1 MCSQVQIRV
10 LGELR
15 VARNG
20 KPLPLPASKK
30 TRALL
35 AYLAVVGRP
44 VSRDQLCE
52 LFWKIP
58 DDPRASLRWSLH
70 KIRKITRG
78 SGQEC
83 LVADRNRVFLDPRTI
98 DLDFVRVSRLG
109 PNDIAMLDT
118 PVLESLAGAFTGEFL
133 EDLHLPH
140 CPKFDAWRLY
150 QANCLTR
157 TRARILCALI
167 NRTREQPERNLFY
180 AHSLQSL
187 GPERGAL
194 LQEVQEIASSA
205 HRVVAAPPPLIALNS
220 ARRPRPDD
228 GVKDILSD
236 SRGSDDAGLRS
247 HPTAAWL
254 RRPQDVRFC
263 RSRDGVQ
270 IAYAVCGHGPPVVR
284 AAHWMSHLEYDW
296 ESPVWRHWL
305 DALSEMST
313 LIRYDQRGNGLS
325 DREVA
330 NFTFEAMVDDLESLV
345 DAAHLEHFTLLGVSQ
360 SCAVSAAYAA
370 RHPERLTG
378 LILYGGFVKGWRKR
392 GDRHEITTHE
402 AMTTLI
408 REGWGKNNR
417 VFRQLFTTMFIPGAN
432 QEQIVWFNEL
442 QRIAV
447 SADDASR
454 LHEAFGEID
463 VSALLAEI
471 ATPTLVLHAR
481 HDLVVPFHS
490 GREFATGIRGA
501 RFVELDSANHVLLAD
516 EPAFFKLCEEVTRFI
531 SESARR

>member
-1 MCSQVQIRV
+1 MRSPLQIRV

-15 VARNG
+15 VARDG

-44 VSRDQLCE
+44 VRRDHLCE
-52 LFWKIP
+52 LFWELP

-78 SGQEC
+78 GGQEC
-83 LVADRNRVFLDPRTI
+83 LVADSSRVFLDPQTI
-98 DLDFVRVSRLG
+98 DLDFLRVSRLG
-109 PNDIAMLDT
+109 PNDVVMLDT
-118 PVLESLAGAFTGEFL
+118 PVLESLAGAFAGEFL

-150 QANCLTR
+150 EANSVAR
-157 TRARILCALI
+157 TRVRILRALI
-167 NRTREQPERNLFY
+167 DRTRGQPERSLFY

-187 GPERGAL
+187 SPERYGLPEEA
-194 LQEVQEIASSA
+194 QEIASAGRGIVASPSA
-205 HRVVAAPPPLIALNS
+205 LTALNS
-220 ARRPRPDD
+220 AHRAHRDD
-228 GVKDILSD
+228 GVQDMMSD
-236 SRGSDDAGLRS
+236 SRGSGGAGCPLR
-247 HPTAAWL
+247 T
-254 RRPQDVRFC
+254 PQDIRFC
-263 RSRDGVQ
+263 RSRDGVR
-270 IAYAVCGHGPPVVR
+270 IAYSVCGHGPPLVR

-296 ESPVWRHWL
+296 ESPVWRHWI

-330 NFTFEAMVDDLESLV
+330 NFTFEAMVDDLEAVV
-345 DAAHLEHFTLLGVSQ
+345 DAAHLDHFTLLGVSQ

-408 REGWGKNNR
+408 REGWGKNNPA
-417 VFRQLFTTMFIPGAN
+417 FRQLFATMFIPGAN

-463 VSALLAEI
+463 VSAILTRI
-471 ATPTLVLHAR
+471 SIPTLVLHAE
-481 HDLVVPFHS
+481 HDLVVPFHA

-501 RFVELDSANHVLLAD
+501 RFVDLNSANHVLLAD
-516 EPAFFKLCEEVTRFI
+516 EPAFFKFCREMTRFI
-531 SESARR
+531 SESASR